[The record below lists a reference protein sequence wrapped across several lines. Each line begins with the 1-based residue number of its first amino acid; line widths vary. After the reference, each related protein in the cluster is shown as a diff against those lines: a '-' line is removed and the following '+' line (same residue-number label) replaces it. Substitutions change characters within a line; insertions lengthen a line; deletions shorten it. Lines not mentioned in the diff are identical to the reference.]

1 MDEIRNIITMNDE
14 DGNEV
19 QMEFLTAIEY
29 GDAVYAVFL
38 PLDDG
43 SGEVVIL
50 QVDES
55 TDEEEYLNV
64 EDYAVLEAVFELFKE
79 KYRDKFK
86 FTD

>member
-29 GDAVYAVFL
+29 EDAVYAVFL
-38 PLDDG
+38 PLDDD
-43 SGEVVIL
+43 SSEIVIL

-55 TDEEEYLNV
+55 TDEEAYLNV
-64 EDYAVLEAVFELFKE
+64 EDYSVLEAVFEIFKE
-79 KYRDKFK
+79 KYKDEFK